1 MQRREN
7 ETFTEYRDRLKAE
20 QATEKTRGRGVTTL
34 WNSPAQGTYTLQGNG
49 PLGVIRLTGS
59 EKRIARR
66 VAEIEAAAA

>member
-34 WNSPAQGTYTLQGNG
+34 WNSPAQGTYTVQGNG
-49 PLGVIRLTGS
+49 PLGEVRLTGS
-59 EKRIARR
+59 QKREARR
-66 VAEIEAAAA
+66 AEAVAA

>member
-34 WNSPAQGTYTLQGNG
+34 WNSPAQGTYTLKGNG
-49 PLGVIRLTGS
+49 PIGDVRLTGS
-59 EKRIARR
+59 QKREARR
-66 VAEIEAAAA
+66 AEAVAA